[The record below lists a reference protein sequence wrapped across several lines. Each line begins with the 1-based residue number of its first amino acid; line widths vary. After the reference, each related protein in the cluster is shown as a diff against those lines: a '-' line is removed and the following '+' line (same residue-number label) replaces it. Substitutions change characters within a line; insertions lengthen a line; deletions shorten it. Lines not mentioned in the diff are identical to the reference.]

1 MIGRAAKEREC
12 VCVCVWAGRMM
23 REKERVRECSSGK
36 MRERERGVPR
46 ERKRE
51 KMYRP
56 DFPIF
61 NPLSDFFI
69 RSRLWWTIIDMN
81 KGLLSDLFYI
91 FIALRQ

>member
-1 MIGRAAKEREC
+1 MCVRLRLGWSNDERERES
-12 VCVCVWAGRMM
+12 ARMLLW
-23 REKERVRECSSGK
+23 EDE
-36 MRERERGVPR
+36 REREREVPR

-69 RSRLWWTIIDMN
+69 RSRLWWTIFDMN